1 METCYFCKGKVVKKT
16 IKHVH
21 SWGEKVLLFEDVPA
35 EVCRQCGEVYFSP
48 DILEI
53 MGHIATSDMKPK
65 AEVSIP
71 VFSIADAMQS

>member
-1 METCYFCKGKVVKKT
+1 M
-16 IKHVH
+16 
-21 SWGEKVLLFEDVPA
+21 LLFEDVPA

-53 MGHIATSDMKPK
+53 MDHIATGDIAPK

-71 VFSIADAMQS
+71 VFSIADVMQS